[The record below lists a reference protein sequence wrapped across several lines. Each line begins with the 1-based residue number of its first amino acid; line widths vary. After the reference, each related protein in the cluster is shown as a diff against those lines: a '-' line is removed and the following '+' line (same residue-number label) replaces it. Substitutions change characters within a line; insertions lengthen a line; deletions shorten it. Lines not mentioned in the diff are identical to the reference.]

1 MFLPGLICG
10 IESWSST
17 SLSPPVLPFTSY
29 SSSNSSSVQRQG
41 TPTAWCLLRISLTDN
56 MPLEEEC
63 HKIIFSLNTHKTRA
77 PARAPEPNS
86 QNDSM
91 CLSVFSGNSLNI
103 NKCPR
108 MTLCYPPYSES
119 FTPYLYIYKSFPSRK
134 PGMLWYTRSLPII
147 PYSRRSTSSLRR
159 QWQLLHMSLPTLLSI
174 SYPPVMMRVG
184 WGTTLKHRFGL
195 QKSSVCQPGK
205 F

>member
-1 MFLPGLICG
+1 MTFPSCSSFYIVTIAPTLALFKDREHLPPGACFESASQIIC
-10 IESWSST
+10 T
-17 SLSPPVLPFTSY
+17 L
-29 SSSNSSSVQRQG
+29 Q
-41 TPTAWCLLRISLTDN
+41 
-56 MPLEEEC
+56 EEC

-86 QNDSM
+86 QNYST

-119 FTPYLYIYKSFPSRK
+119 FSPYLYIYKSFPSRK
-134 PGMLWYTRSLPII
+134 PWMLWHSWSLLII
-147 PYSRRSTSSLRR
+147 PYSRRSASSLRR
-159 QWQLLHMSLPTLLSI
+159 QWQLLHMSLPLPTLLSI
-174 SYPPVMMRVG
+174 SYPPVMMCVG
-184 WGTTLKHRFGL
+184 WGTTLKLRFRL

-205 F
+205 P